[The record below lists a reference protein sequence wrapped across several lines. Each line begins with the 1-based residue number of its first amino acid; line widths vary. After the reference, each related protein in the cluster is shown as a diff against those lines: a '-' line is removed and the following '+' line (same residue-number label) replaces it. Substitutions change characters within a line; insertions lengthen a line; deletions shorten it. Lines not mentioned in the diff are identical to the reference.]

1 MPLAPLL
8 GCFVFS
14 VELGFLKVIHA
25 IGASENTPV
34 EIIEILPHD
43 VDIGSIDDFLTRGDF
58 TTVTTDELH
67 AGSDTP

>member
-34 EIIEILPHD
+34 EIVQVLPHD
-43 VDIGSIDDFLTRGDF
+43 VDIGPIDHFLSCGCF
-58 TTVTTDELH
+58 TAV
-67 AGSDTP
+67 